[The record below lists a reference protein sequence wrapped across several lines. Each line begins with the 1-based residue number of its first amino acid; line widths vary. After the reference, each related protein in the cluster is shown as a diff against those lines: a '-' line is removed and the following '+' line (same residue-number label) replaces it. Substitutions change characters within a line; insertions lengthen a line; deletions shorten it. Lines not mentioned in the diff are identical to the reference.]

1 MTTKVD
7 DAIERMALRIL
18 AELEMKSSWDLSE
31 SLLAKKVLLLC
42 DLDHTKG
49 VLLEIRNAS
58 PGEKSDIEK
67 RAIIKALLYST
78 WLQRLY
84 FVIRSSIMG
93 FIGAVITL
101 AVVTL
106 LGTINV
112 YQTLTLGI
120 LIFAL
125 SLIISR
131 FFDTQVMKVTKAIV
145 AFLASHEKTR
155 SFVLDHF

>member
-7 DAIERMALRIL
+7 DAIEKMAQRIL
-18 AELEMKSSWDLSE
+18 LELEMKRSWDLTE

-84 FVIRSSIMG
+84 FIVRSSIMG
-93 FIGAVITL
+93 VIGTAITL

-112 YQTLTLGI
+112 YEALALGV
-120 LIFAL
+120 LVFAV

-131 FFDTQVMKVTKAIV
+131 FFDTQVMKVTKTIV
-145 AFLASHEKTR
+145 MFLAGHEKTR
-155 SFVLDHF
+155 SFVLDRF